1 MTKDFDTL
9 VEALQDL
16 RERGFK
22 LDFEIQSNQ
31 LNCSDG
37 SCHMPEEFK
46 VVEQYR
52 FEGMS
57 STGDNSI
64 LLAIETSDGR
74 KGVIVDAY
82 GTYSD
87 SLTPDMLERL
97 RFVR

>member
-1 MTKDFDTL
+1 
-9 VEALQDL
+9 
-16 RERGFK
+16 
-22 LDFEIQSNQ
+22 
-31 LNCSDG
+31 
-37 SCHMPEEFK
+37 MPEEFK

-57 STGDNSI
+57 STDDNSI